1 MVLETR
7 INLVDSPDID
17 GAVFIEGSPTVGA
30 AGILAVNYLREVFD
44 AKLVGE
50 IVSPHFPQISII
62 DDNGIASRP
71 KLELYLVKAK
81 DLKLLL
87 LSRAFPVEGNEGS
100 YEVASKLYQFLIEHK
115 VKEYIV
121 LASGR
126 ITGEGSVFVS
136 TTNLDQSKT
145 LLDAGAKRS
154 PSLENLP
161 VDRTSGFLMLFF
173 ARDNRKVS
181 MLFSDTSSYM
191 PDHVAAKKLLEV
203 VSRYLGFEMDYTAVD
218 REIERQS
225 RAVQELEQLGFTGSP
240 VPGEERP
247 SKEPFYIG

>member
-1 MVLETR
+1 MPLETK
-7 INLVDSPDID
+7 VSVFDSPDLD
-17 GAVFIEGSPTVGA
+17 GAIFIEGSPTAGA

-44 AKLVGE
+44 AVLVGE

-62 DDNGIASRP
+62 NDDGIASRP
-71 KLELYLVKAK
+71 KLELYLVKVR
-81 DLKLLL
+81 DVKLLL

-100 YEVASKLYQFLIEHK
+100 YEVASKIYQFLVQHK
-115 VKEYIV
+115 VKEYII

-126 ITGEGSVFVS
+126 ISGEGSVFVS
-136 TTNLDQSKT
+136 TTNLDQSKS

-173 ARDNRKVS
+173 ARDKRKVS

-191 PDHVAAKKLLEV
+191 PDHLAAKKLLEV
-203 VSRYLGFEMDYTAVD
+203 VSRYLNVEIDFTAID
-218 REIERQS
+218 REIDKQARMI
-225 RAVQELEQLGFTGSP
+225 QEMEQLGLTRAA
-240 VPGEERP
+240 VPAEERP